1 MKGNGKIG
9 YGNVS
14 LNGVMCHIPDIMG
27 LDMTFKKDAWEGR
40 YYITGEPHPYKR
52 DKLKVK
58 KWTSTDGRT
67 NIWVHE
73 QGGESLSLPDWM
85 VKYGGEPDIKS
96 AYKRIAGN
104 DSVDHEFML
113 RKREWAGFAGKS
125 KHVLQ
130 MQYDEYKAYE
140 AERCELYLW
149 MCRSFGERRASEAWR
164 KYCMTTDY
172 HGNAVFWYVNA
183 DGEICKDK
191 IVKYRSDGHR
201 DKAFGGGSRFKVA
214 DGYTERCYFGSHLAG
229 SESRVVVVESEK
241 TALVLSLFTDCV
253 VMATGGKSN
262 LRDADGNTVLLPDM
276 DAREEWAKK
285 GRVVEWWKEWPEAGE
300 KSDVCDWIVWMMG
313 HGVGFDSVS
322 LKINEILC
330 VDL

>member
-1 MKGNGKIG
+1 MK
-9 YGNVS
+9 NVKKK
-14 LNGVMCHIPDIMG
+14 VMPTIDIMG
-27 LDMTFKKDAWEGR
+27 LMQHIPEITGMSLEYKKDAWEGR
-40 YYITGEPHPYKR
+40 YYITGERHPYKR
-52 DKLKVK
+52 DKLKIK
-58 KWTSTDGRT
+58 TWKGG
-67 NIWVHE
+67 IWLHE
-73 QGGESLSLPDWM
+73 QGGESLSLPQWL
-85 VKYGGEPDIKS
+85 VKYGGVPDTRT
-96 AYKRIAGN
+96 ALRFMMQN
-104 DSVDHEFML
+104 SVPSVHLQDL
-113 RKREWAGFAGKS
+113 GVWRSGKAEN

-241 TALVLSLFTDCV
+241 TALVLSLFTGYV

-276 DAREEWAKK
+276 DAREEWARK

-313 HGVGFDSVS
+313 RGVSFDGVKE
-322 LKINEILC
+322 KIGGLLWQE
-330 VDL
+330 